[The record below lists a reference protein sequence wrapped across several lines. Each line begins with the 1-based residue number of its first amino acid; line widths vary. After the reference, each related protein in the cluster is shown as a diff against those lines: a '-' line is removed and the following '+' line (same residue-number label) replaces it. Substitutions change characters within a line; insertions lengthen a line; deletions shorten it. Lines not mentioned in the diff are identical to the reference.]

1 MGILLGQLHSIGIKD
16 VISNTYYLSNQI
28 IDRYKKNNLGI
39 NFNYI
44 KETELSGTAGGMKK
58 CQYFFDEGE
67 DFVVMSGDVLT
78 NADIKQAIKHHK
90 ESGAIATI
98 GVKQVPH
105 EQVSHFGV
113 VVTDKDGYITEFQ
126 EKPSV
131 EEAKSNLINTGI
143 YVFNYR
149 IFDYIPEN
157 TFYDFAKNVF
167 PKLLAERQ
175 INTFEVNEYWNDIGT
190 IAQYKQ
196 SIQDVF
202 NGVFKIEHSKICDT
216 NLGSYICGNSKISP
230 TVRFMGN
237 STVGNNCKIGEY
249 VMLNNCIVLDNAE
262 IKTGTELSNCI
273 VVPSTKELQ
282 NRRIKSNTT
291 ELITV

>member
-1 MGILLGQLHSIGIKD
+1 M
-16 VISNTYYLSNQI
+16 
-28 IDRYKKNNLGI
+28 
-39 NFNYI
+39 
-44 KETELSGTAGGMKK
+44 
-58 CQYFFDEGE
+58 
-67 DFVVMSGDVLT
+67 
-78 NADIKQAIKHHK
+78 
-90 ESGAIATI
+90 
-98 GVKQVPH
+98 
-105 EQVSHFGV
+105 
-113 VVTDKDGYITEFQ
+113 
-126 EKPSV
+126 
-131 EEAKSNLINTGI
+131 
-143 YVFNYR
+143 
-149 IFDYIPEN
+149 
-157 TFYDFAKNVF
+157 
-167 PKLLAERQ
+167 LAERQ